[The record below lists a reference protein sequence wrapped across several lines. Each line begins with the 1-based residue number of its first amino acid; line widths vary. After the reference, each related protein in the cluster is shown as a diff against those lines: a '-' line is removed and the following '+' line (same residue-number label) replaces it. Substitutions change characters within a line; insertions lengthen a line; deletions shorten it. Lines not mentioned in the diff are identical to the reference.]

1 MAEADEVRETADEI
15 LSRPEYLPEPE
26 SVLNR
31 AFRWLNEQLSDLL
44 NSIFGQ
50 TGSSVFGW
58 IILAVA
64 VGAILY
70 FLWRVMPRSHQR
82 RVSSGV
88 VLERS
93 QETRAG
99 RSDWL
104 TRAEAA
110 EEAGN
115 WAEAVRAR
123 YRATVAALIDR
134 REVDDRLGATSGE
147 YRRSFDAPPQR
158 TEPFGVATD
167 RFEEVWYGGAEA
179 EATDS
184 DLLRRLDAPVVRDDG
199 GSA

>member
-1 MAEADEVRETADEI
+1 MAEAEEVRETADEI

-31 AFRWLNEQLSDLL
+31 AFGWLNEQLSDLL
-44 NSIFGQ
+44 GSIFGQ

-58 IILAVA
+58 IILTAA
-64 VGAILY
+64 IGAILY
-70 FLWRVMPRSHQR
+70 FLWRVMPRR
-82 RVSSGV
+82 RPSRVTSDV
-88 VLERS
+88 ILERS
-93 QETRAG
+93 EQTRAG

-104 TRAEAA
+104 TRAEEA
-110 EEAGN
+110 EQAEN

-134 REVDDRLGATSGE
+134 QEVDDQLGTTSGE
-147 YRRSFDAPPQR
+147 YRRSFEAPPQR
-158 TEPFGVATD
+158 TEPFGAATD
-167 RFEEVWYGGAEA
+167 RFEEVWYGGVEA

-184 DLLRRLDAPVVRDDG
+184 DLLRRLDGPVVREEE